1 VNGSHRIDAGL
12 LVGGVV
18 QPGTSWILRD
28 SRAWWGPNDPDT
40 RDRRGAIV
48 DVAIW
53 HWTGGRPFADVDA
66 ARRVFTNVE
75 ARKREDGSDM
85 DVSFHFLVGWSGFV
99 WQLCDLAIGTVH
111 AGDGAMI
118 RRSVGIECAWPGYI
132 SQARKLRVEG
142 HEVTRML
149 EGTRKTM
156 LRPSDAMEEA
166 CARLAATLSSLDP
179 ATGARIPRQVPGDSR
194 GVMSTRFS
202 AKQARAWKGHAE
214 HFHLPVSAA
223 RRRAGKLR
231 FDSGTLRVEAL
242 AKSGFRI
249 VEP

>member
-1 VNGSHRIDAGL
+1 
-12 LVGGVV
+12 
-18 QPGTSWILRD
+18 
-28 SRAWWGPNDPDT
+28 
-40 RDRRGAIV
+40 
-48 DVAIW
+48 
-53 HWTGGRPFADVDA
+53 
-66 ARRVFTNVE
+66 
-75 ARKREDGSDM
+75 
-85 DVSFHFLVGWSGFV
+85 
-99 WQLCDLAIGTVH
+99 
-111 AGDGAMI
+111 
-118 RRSVGIECAWPGYI
+118 
-132 SQARKLRVEG
+132 
-142 HEVTRML
+142 
-149 EGTRKTM
+149 
-156 LRPSDAMEEA
+156 MEEA